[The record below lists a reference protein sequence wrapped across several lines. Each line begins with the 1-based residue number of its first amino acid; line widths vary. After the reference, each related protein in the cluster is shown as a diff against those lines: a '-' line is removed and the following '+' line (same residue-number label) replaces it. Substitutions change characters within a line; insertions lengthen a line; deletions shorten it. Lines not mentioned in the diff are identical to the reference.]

1 MSDTNKP
8 VKKEADSLP
17 FFPPIENNNTDTS
30 PVISTSNVGGMNVGH
45 YEAPGSLTTLPE
57 SAPKLD
63 GENGP
68 AGLEGNGFGNCV
80 VSWFKD
86 AGTAVREMLSSVAA
100 SISSKFSAFFGS
112 LTGMFSALR
121 NAFSFSETA
130 KEDEETAVE
139 QPTKVA
145 QPTEGPTPVKAQL
158 VETE

>member
-1 MSDTNKP
+1 MSMTDKKVSGTDSSQSYDSHFDEDTN
-8 VKKEADSLP
+8 
-17 FFPPIENNNTDTS
+17 TS
-30 PVISTSNVGGMNVGH
+30 NSSVISTSDSDGKRVEHLKTPSTPV
-45 YEAPGSLTTLPE
+45 LVPE
-57 SAPKLD
+57 STSQLD

-68 AGLEGNGFGNCV
+68 AGPEGNGFGNCV

-130 KEDEETAVE
+130 NENEETAAE
-139 QPTKVA
+139 QPA
-145 QPTEGPTPVKAQL
+145 VKTQ
-158 VETE
+158 ET